1 MSEKRIYEV
10 KYVEGLEQGS
20 CRFNCRTKKQAFIDG
35 FKAGASSGWI
45 GGEPERAYKEWCE
58 QED

>member
-10 KYVEGLEQGS
+10 KYVEGLE
-20 CRFNCRTKKQAFIDG
+20 KEAFIDG
-35 FKAGASSGWI
+35 FKVGAASGWI

-58 QED
+58 QKD